1 MRKGKPGGALGLD
14 SQFQNYPIFLFFNL
28 YLYLK
33 FSVTHILTMM
43 PFVFLDGFAD
53 PHATM
58 PNFGLIN
65 QESLDKILK
74 AEVFIHSND

>member
-1 MRKGKPGGALGLD
+1 MREGKPSGALGLD

-28 YLYLK
+28 CLYLK
-33 FSVTHILTMM
+33 FYVTHILTMM

-53 PHATM
+53 PHAAM
-58 PNFGLIN
+58 PNFDLIN

-74 AEVFIHSND
+74 AKVFIHFNG